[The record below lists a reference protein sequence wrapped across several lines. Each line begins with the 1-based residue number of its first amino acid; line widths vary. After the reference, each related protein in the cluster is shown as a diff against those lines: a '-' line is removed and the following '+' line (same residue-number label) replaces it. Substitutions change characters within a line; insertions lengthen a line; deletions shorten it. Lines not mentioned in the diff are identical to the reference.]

1 MNIKL
6 VMKRWMMWMSRS
18 FRFLPYLWP
27 QSTSL
32 AVLEGMEALWLVA
45 QEESD
50 LKWFQSGKT
59 RGTCIVE
66 HHVLNYVSMCWV
78 RSTYMPPFFC
88 LVPTPLL
95 AEIKMKSDWI
105 VSF

>member
-1 MNIKL
+1 
-6 VMKRWMMWMSRS
+6 MSHEYETCHEKVDDVDVS
-18 FRFLPYLWP
+18 QLQVPSL
-27 QSTSL
+27 SL
-32 AVLEGMEALWLVA
+32 APKHQPGCLGGAVIA
-45 QEESD
+45 QEKSD

-59 RGTCIVE
+59 RGTCIVK
-66 HHVLNYVSMCWV
+66 HHVLNYVSMCWL